1 MNRSA
6 RLFEIIQLLRS
17 ARGSMTAEQLAT
29 ELEVT
34 RRTIYRDI
42 LTLQAMRVPI
52 DGEAGIGYIMRAG
65 FDLPPLMF
73 SAEEAEAIA
82 VGLSLIGRT
91 GDAGLEK
98 SAQSVMRKISDVMP
112 SDALNRSDSGNPLS
126 QSVYASGGHN
136 IPTSDIDTRVLR
148 QSIRDQ
154 EKLSIEYLDLQ
165 SNKTTRVILP
175 LAVTYYVDA
184 VVLAAW
190 CELREN
196 FRHFRTDRIQTCSP
210 NRSYFKES
218 GYQLREQWL
227 LQHRLDTAGKR

>member
-1 MNRSA
+1 
-6 RLFEIIQLLRS
+6 
-17 ARGSMTAEQLAT
+17 
-29 ELEVT
+29 
-34 RRTIYRDI
+34 
-42 LTLQAMRVPI
+42 MRVPI

-82 VGLSLIGRT
+82 VGLSLLGRT

-112 SDALNRSDSGNPLS
+112 SDKLNRDDSDNVSGHVSGHISGHVSGNPLS
-126 QSVYASGGHN
+126 QSVYASGWHN
-136 IPTSDIDTRVLR
+136 IPASEIDTRVLR

-175 LAVTYYVDA
+175 LAITYYVDA

-210 NRSYFKES
+210 NKSYFTEN

-227 LQHRLDTAGKR
+227 LQHRLDTASR